1 MRIKNFPTMNIGIQQ
16 RRLYFKLPFK
26 IISRIMVIMFLAPW
40 SIALCAKPSKK
51 THESL
56 HKSMKISWMLLISVP
71 HMFKTTCLCAWIM
84 KRAKFGQCSIN
95 RKSICH
101 YILFKLCFW
110 KRGILSWF
118 IINLPLRS
126 QESLLWSYSTS
137 FSSSLQLW
145 DNRKR
150 SSSISSLYNGSL
162 SCKSLKLSLKP
173 ECRVSMTYR

>member
-1 MRIKNFPTMNIGIQQ
+1 MRIKNFINIGIQQ

-26 IISRIMVIMFLAPW
+26 TISRIIVIMFLAPW
-40 SIALCAKPSKK
+40 SIALCAKPSKNS
-51 THESL
+51 HESL
-56 HKSMKISWMLLISVP
+56 HKSMKISWVLLISVP
-71 HMFKTTCLCAWIM
+71 HMFKTTCLWAWIM

-101 YILFKLCFW
+101 YILLGR

-118 IINLPLRS
+118 IINLPLKS
-126 QESLLWSYSTS
+126 QESLLWAYSTS
-137 FSSSLQLW
+137 FSSSLHLW
-145 DNRKR
+145 DKRKR

-173 ECRVSMTYR
+173 ECRVSMTYQ

>member
-1 MRIKNFPTMNIGIQQ
+1 MINIGIQQ

-40 SIALCAKPSKK
+40 SIALCAKPSKN

-71 HMFKTTCLCAWIM
+71 HMFKTTCLWAWIM
-84 KRAKFGQCSIN
+84 TRAKFGQCSVN
-95 RKSICH
+95 RKFICH
-101 YILFKLCFW
+101 YILLVS
-110 KRGILSWF
+110 RGLQSLF
-118 IINLPLRS
+118 IINLPLKS
-126 QESLLWSYSTS
+126 QESLLWAYSTS

-145 DNRKR
+145 DKRKR
-150 SSSISSLYNGSL
+150 SSSISSLYSGSL